1 MASLVLEGGT
11 FRPIFSCGV
20 MDALLDENLMFPYV
34 IGVSAGISDG
44 VSYISRQKG
53 RNLEIARKYRNDKRY
68 VGFRNIPLQRSFFGL
83 DFVFGEIPKKLVPF
97 DWNTYLKYDGRVVVG
112 VTNARTGQAEY
123 MDGLKTDEDFTMLR
137 ASCAIPLVFQPVHIG
152 QEVYYDG
159 GLADPIPVKKAIADG
174 NEKHLIVLTRHK
186 GYVKTLGREHKWGAK
201 ILKKKYPEIQR
212 LMLNRHEA
220 YNETVR
226 FCEELEKQGKAV
238 VLRPDYPIESFE
250 KDVSVLEE
258 TYRHGYAMAKERMEE
273 ISLLFGKP

>member
-44 VSYISRQKG
+44 VSYISGQKG

-83 DFVFGEIPKKLVPF
+83 DFVFGEIPKKLEPF
-97 DWNTYLKYDGRVVVG
+97 DWDTYLKYDGRVVVG

-152 QEVYYDG
+152 REVYYDG

-174 NEKHLIVLTRHK
+174 NEKHLIILTRHK

-201 ILKKKYPEIQR
+201 ILRKKYPEIER

-226 FCEELEKQGKAV
+226 FCEELERQGKAV

-250 KDVSVLEE
+250 KDVRVLEE

-273 ISLLFGKP
+273 IRLLLGKP